1 MKQFNMADRKGKSD
15 PKPIPKSRPTDNA
28 FDQWLNRGL
37 HQLFDDVMNEPVPP
51 ELLKIVQEDQS
62 KGPKKQGDSKK

>member
-1 MKQFNMADRKGKSD
+1 MKQCRMVDRKGKPD
-15 PKPIPKSRPTDNA
+15 PKPNPRSRPPGSA

-51 ELLKIVQEDQS
+51 ELLKIVQDDQ
-62 KGPKKQGDSKK
+62 KK